1 MPVPVH
7 TPTLVDYSG
16 RQISAAV
23 PVRIASVALAVAV
36 TAASAQFTMPLP
48 FTAVPF
54 TFTPMAV
61 LLTAAALGSRLG
73 AVTQVIYLFLGAVG
87 LGVFSPSATLPPGLL
102 RLVGPTGGYLMAYPL
117 AAFLTGWLSERGWDR
132 RYVTSFA
139 AMLFGLGVIYL
150 GGVSWLT
157 VAYTHAVGP
166 AVTMGLVQF
175 VALDLMKIAA
185 AAVVLPRTWRLVGG
199 RASASKHQ

>member
-1 MPVPVH
+1 M
-7 TPTLVDYSG
+7 
-16 RQISAAV
+16 A
-23 PVRIASVALAVAV
+23 
-36 TAASAQFTMPLP
+36 LP

-73 AVTQVIYLFLGAVG
+73 AVTQVIYLSLGALG
-87 LGVFSPSATLPPGLL
+87 LGVFSPSATLPPALL

-117 AAFLTGWLSERGWDR
+117 AAFVTGWLSERGWDR
-132 RYVTSFA
+132 RYLTSFA
-139 AMLFGLGVIYL
+139 AMLLGLGVIYL

-166 AVTMGLVQF
+166 AVTMGLVQV

-199 RASASKHQ
+199 RASASKNQ